1 MKKVIVILLIFSL
14 IFISFFILKKEE
26 EKENKNISVI
36 LETEEGNIE
45 SNTFPNK
52 EDYEYLSTK
61 CENIKDNI
69 NTTFNEETWKL
80 NLNVEEEK
88 VDGKFNCTVHFKE
101 KKYNVEIKVENGT
114 TDKENETVKKG
125 ENAVFNITPKTD
137 YKDIS
142 VNCTN
147 SHVGNI
153 NGSVLTVS
161 NVTSDTVCTVACNK
175 SKYVFDFTKAATL
188 DDFNHIKGNGELQTN
203 ANGENGLSMGPGTY
217 IEDEWYLNTIEFSFG
232 RTISWEDFK
241 VTIEYHVGNY
251 DNSFGRFYVLI
262 GNFKYAYEDYWG
274 YTPTGA
280 NLYALIGSEYLLNY
294 IKTQNN
300 VGTFD
305 GTVTIQKND
314 TFVTISGGYNQTTKL
329 NESINLSADSLQISF
344 MHPTGGFYSTVM
356 RLRKVILEEI

>member
-1 MKKVIVILLIFSL
+1 MNAATIPGSRINLIYNDSNESL
-14 IFISFFILKKEE
+14 IDNIISLYGP
-26 EKENKNISVI
+26 SG
-36 LETEEGNIE
+36 TESQGNIYKL
-45 SNTFPNK
+45 K
-52 EDYEYLSTK
+52 EA
-61 CENIKDNI
+61 
-69 NTTFNEETWKL
+69 
-80 NLNVEEEK
+80 
-88 VDGKFNCTVHFKE
+88 KE
-101 KKYNVEIKVENGT
+101 IYRVSVVVNNGT
-114 TDKENETVKKG
+114 IYGDTIKAVNSGDNTIFTVTSNG
-125 ENAVFNITPKTD
+125 SNVVQNL
-137 YKDIS
+137 
-142 VNCTN
+142 NCTN
-147 SHVGNI
+147 GQTYSFTYDNT
-153 NGSVLTVS
+153 LTVS

-356 RLRKVILEEI
+356 RLRKVIFEEI